1 MQSKVIRRKTAKQ
14 LLLSAL
20 FVITS
25 ATPSFAGKGFM
36 SNSFAMLKNNSS
48 ISDDIKGALGILE
61 AVAYWFPPLWLVG
74 TLLGVGVSQHAGS
87 EGGMKIVTTVSIIL
101 LVIMAILFFYD
112 TKMVPS

>member
-1 MQSKVIRRKTAKQ
+1 MQSKAIRRKTVKQ

-36 SNSFAMLKNNSS
+36 SNSFQLIKDNGS
-48 ISDDIKGALGILE
+48 ISNDIKGALGILE
-61 AVAYWFPPLWLVG
+61 AVAYWLPLLWFVG

-87 EGGMKIVTTVSIIL
+87 EGGMKIVTTISIIL
-101 LVIMAILFFYD
+101 LIMMAVAFFYD